1 MIIELVTPQRK
12 LFSVDADSVT
22 FTGQLGEM
30 TVMPGHV
37 PLITALRPGP
47 LTLRSAGGQEVFAV
61 GGGIA
66 QIDGNRVA
74 LLAESAEAA
83 GEIDAARASKA
94 RAQAELALKEQ
105 SYYDEAFAETQAA
118 VARAST
124 RLAVVGK

>member
-47 LTLRSAGGQEVFAV
+47 LTLRREGGQEVFAV

-74 LLAESAEAA
+74 LLAESAEPA
-83 GEIDAARASKA
+83 GEIDPARAAKA
-94 RAQAELALKEQ
+94 KSQAELALKEQ
-105 SYYDEAFAETQAA
+105 SFYDETFAETQAA